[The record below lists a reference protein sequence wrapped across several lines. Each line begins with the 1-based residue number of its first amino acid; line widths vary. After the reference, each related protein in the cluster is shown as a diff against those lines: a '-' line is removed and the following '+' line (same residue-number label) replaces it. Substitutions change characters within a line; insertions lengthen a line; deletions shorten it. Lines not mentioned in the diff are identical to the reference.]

1 MRGRTREAS
10 EVDRPR
16 ANQLG
21 QGSLAGPLA
30 TERASGLTGKQS
42 QSSLGGSATPS
53 ARHGPRADATN
64 LAEREGG
71 YGSAHGLSETDPAY
85 RMEDSET
92 RR

>member
-1 MRGRTREAS
+1 MRGRTRKAS

-71 YGSAHGLSETDPAY
+71 YGPRPLRETDPAY
-85 RMEDSET
+85 RMEGSET

>member
-16 ANQLG
+16 ANQFG

-64 LAEREGG
+64 QREGG

>member
-42 QSSLGGSATPS
+42 QSSLGGS
-53 ARHGPRADATN
+53 DATN

-85 RMEDSET
+85 RMEGSET